1 MVGES
6 PVVAVGGHWCCRLEG
21 GGTPGLGAE
30 EFTGRGEERL
40 ELFLG

>member
-6 PVVAVGGHWCCRLEG
+6 PVVAAGGCWCCRLEG
-21 GGTPGLGAE
+21 GGAPGLGAE
-30 EFTGRGEERL
+30 EFTGRREGRL